1 MKQAQ
6 WMVMAAVAFALA
18 CGQGSGGGGSAATG
32 DAASRKA
39 EWTAIEGQKKQLDAK
54 REELASLRQQAAAGT
69 EVSASLTRI
78 NDEITTISDDMGAR
92 LAAYINADP
101 PVVGEPLKPEQLAAV
116 RLKSAEDIAIAKEF
130 IELGG
135 DYRRAIDIYNQAL
148 SIDPDNPALKAALA
162 DAEAKRFMTP
172 ERFAA
177 IKKGMKEGDVIAA
190 LGRPLQRNI
199 RDYPEKKVSAWFYP
213 KSDNGEAAGVFFNDK
228 KTVYS
233 TDFDAVKR
241 TDGGGE

>member
-1 MKQAQ
+1 MKRAKS
-6 WMVMAAVAFALA
+6 MVIAVVALALA
-18 CGQGSGGGGSAATG
+18 CGKAADSGGGKVDSAA
-32 DAASRKA
+32 RQA
-39 EWTAIEGQKKQLDAK
+39 EWSALETQKRQLDAK
-54 REELASLRQQAAAGT
+54 RGELATLRQQAAAGT
-69 EVSASLTRI
+69 DVAAALTAV
-78 NDEITTISDDMGAR
+78 NDEVTRLSDDLGAK

-101 PVVGEPLKPEQLAAV
+101 PVVGEPIRPEQQAAI
-116 RLKSAEDIAIAKEF
+116 RLKSSEDLAIAREF

-148 SIDPDNPALKAALA
+148 SIDPDNAELKAALA
-162 DAEAKRFMTP
+162 DAEAKRFMTA

-177 IKKGMKEGDVIAA
+177 VKKGMVEAEVVAA
-190 LGRPLQRNI
+190 LGRPLARNV

-213 KSDNGEAAGVFFNDK
+213 KNDAGEAAGVFFNDK

-241 TDGGGE
+241 ADLPGGR

>member
-1 MKQAQ
+1 MKRAKS
-6 WMVMAAVAFALA
+6 MVIAAVALAVA
-18 CGQGSGGGGSAATG
+18 CGQGADSGGGKVDSAA
-32 DAASRKA
+32 RQA
-39 EWTAIEGQKKQLDAK
+39 EWTAIETQKRQLDAK
-54 REELASLRQQAAAGT
+54 RGELTTLRQQAAAGT
-69 EVSASLTRI
+69 DVAAALAAVNEEVTRL
-78 NDEITTISDDMGAR
+78 SDDLGSK

-101 PVVGEPLKPEQLAAV
+101 PVVGEPIRPEQQAAI
-116 RLKSAEDIAIAKEF
+116 RLKSSEDVAIAREF

-148 SIDPDNPALKAALA
+148 SIDPDNAELKAALA

-177 IKKGMKEGDVIAA
+177 VKKGMGEAEVVAA
-190 LGRPLQRNI
+190 LGRPLARNV

-213 KSDNGEAAGVFFNDK
+213 KNDTGEAAGVFFNDK

-241 TDGGGE
+241 ADQGGGQ

>member
-1 MKQAQ
+1 MKLAKS
-6 WMVMAAVAFALA
+6 MVIAAVALAVA
-18 CGQGSGGGGSAATG
+18 CGQGADSGGGKVDSAA
-32 DAASRKA
+32 RQA
-39 EWTAIEGQKKQLDAK
+39 EWTALEAQKRQLDGK
-54 REELASLRQQAAAGT
+54 RGELATLRQQAAAGT
-69 EVSASLTRI
+69 DVAAALAAV
-78 NDEITTISDDMGAR
+78 NDEVTRLSDDLGSK

-101 PVVGEPLKPEQLAAV
+101 PVVGEPIRPEQQAAI
-116 RLKSAEDIAIAKEF
+116 RLKSSEDLAIAREF

-148 SIDPDNPALKAALA
+148 SIDPDNAELKAALA

-177 IKKGMKEGDVIAA
+177 VKKGMSEADVVAA
-190 LGRPLQRNI
+190 LGRPLARNV
-199 RDYPEKKVSAWFYP
+199 REYPEKKVSAWFYP
-213 KSDNGEAAGVFFNDK
+213 KSDTGEAAGVFFNDK

-241 TDGGGE
+241 AEQGGGQ

>member
-6 WMVMAAVAFALA
+6 WMVMAAVTLALA
-18 CGQGSGGGGSAATG
+18 CGQGTGGGSAATG
-32 DAASRKA
+32 DAAGRQA

-69 EVSASLTRI
+69 EVSASLARI

-177 IKKGMKEGDVIAA
+177 IKKGMTEGDVIAA
-190 LGRPLQRNI
+190 LGRPLQRNM

-213 KSDNGEAAGVFFNDK
+213 KNDTGEAAGVFFNDK

-241 TDGGGE
+241 TDGGDE